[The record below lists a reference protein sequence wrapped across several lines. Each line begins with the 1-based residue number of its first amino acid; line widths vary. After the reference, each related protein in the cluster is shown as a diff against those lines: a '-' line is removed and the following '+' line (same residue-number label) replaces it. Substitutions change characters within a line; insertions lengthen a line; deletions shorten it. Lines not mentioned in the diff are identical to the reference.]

1 MLESRPCEKAM
12 ELPLQH
18 LQHSRAMSDEVL
30 QMIRAFILDKPED
43 LRKCPHPLAQVFK
56 NAVTEEGD
64 GSLSAVFSRS
74 ERMMRCERCERPN
87 VIRLATERSWMI
99 GNPEPPATT
108 VLWRYLFHPGA
119 FGSVT
124 VKETVTRHVN
134 CSTCEFSDTST
145 RYGHIHIAT
154 RGL

>member
-1 MLESRPCEKAM
+1 M
-12 ELPLQH
+12 QH
-18 LQHSRAMSDEVL
+18 LQHSHAMSDEVM

-87 VIRLATERSWMI
+87 VIRLATTRSWMI
-99 GNPEPPATT
+99 GIPEPPAT

-119 FGSVT
+119 FGSVS

-134 CSTCEFSDTST
+134 CSVCQFNSTST
-145 RYGHIHIAT
+145 RDAHIHTGT